1 MSDMGKSLGKCYIQS
16 RIGGRSENQDSAG
29 IIDTEIGTVV
39 VVCDGM
45 GALNGGSVAS
55 KIAVKT
61 ILEEFSKGHQDPPS
75 EMLKN
80 AIISAN
86 NAIIDAAE
94 SDPDLMGMGTTVTA
108 LVINEECATVA
119 YLGDSRV
126 YQLRGRRKVFRT
138 FDHSVV
144 FNSVALGVL
153 TEEQARLSSQSN
165 VITKA
170 LGIRREIEVDIYE
183 LPYSSGDRFIL
194 CTDGFWGAMPEKEF
208 IKLVARGNICKT
220 LDRAI
225 AHIDQVGAISGGH
238 HDNLTAA
245 FFDVNI
251 RSKKKSKGDLWR
263 KAISFVLLAL
273 TLVVVGFTI
282 YQHYKKDSSLDT
294 KELLDTTVNKS
305 DNDIAEE
312 SNSETD
318 ISNTTLYNEYEQ
330 VDDSSDIHVE
340 SCVNAEDT
348 KIEVTN
354 SDTDT
359 QESSN
364 DESLLNH
371 NVDDSESDS
380 ITEDTKAEEVSNL
393 TDPKPENDTIDG
405 EGVIATDDSK
415 TDNVVNI
422 TAQSETV
429 VEESETTEEK
439 SETVAKES
447 ENTEEKSETVAKE
460 SGDTEEKSETVVEE
474 SKNAEEKSEV
484 QENNSNNLDEG
495 GEVKDA
501 KISEELPKE

>member
-75 EMLKN
+75 EVLKN

-108 LVINEECATVA
+108 LVINEECATAA

-251 RSKKKSKGDLWR
+251 RSKKKPKGDLWW
-263 KAISFVLLAL
+263 KAISFVLLVL

-282 YQHYKKDSSLDT
+282 YQHYKKDSSPDT

-318 ISNTTLYNEYEQ
+318 ISDTTLYNEYEQ

-348 KIEVTN
+348 KIEDTN

-371 NVDDSESDS
+371 NDDSESDS

-393 TDPKPENDTIDG
+393 TDPKPENDTIEG
-405 EGVIATDDSK
+405 EGVKATDDSK

-429 VEESETTEEK
+429 VEESETVAKESGNAEEK
-439 SETVAKES
+439 SETVVEES
-447 ENTEEKSETVAKE
+447 GNAEEKSETVAKE
-460 SGDTEEKSETVVEE
+460 SGNAMEKSE
-474 SKNAEEKSEV
+474 A